1 MFRLPR
7 VIAFTVGVGLLAA
20 CGGSSSPSST
30 SSAPVQQP
38 LTPVKLTL
46 NFLAGGPQ
54 SGFMYAKKLGYYKDA
69 GLDVTIEEGQGS
81 STTAQ
86 LVATGKAEIGFADA
100 ASILPV
106 RSKGGPIKIIAP
118 ILQTNAF
125 AIMSLKEKNITAVK
139 DLIGKTIAVQP
150 GTAQTSLLTPILAAN
165 NVTQSQLKIVNIDP
179 SALVGS
185 LLQGKVDAILAGA
198 DFQGVQITD
207 QGKQI
212 NQIFYKNVGVPTVG
226 LSLVASEDTIKKE
239 PDTLKKFVAASLKGW
254 DSARKNPTAAAQAV
268 ADQFPTGGQAD
279 QFRKQLEVDSKVLC
293 GPGAK
298 SLGLVPT
305 ENWNKTYLLLTTYQ
319 HLPTTIP
326 ITDYYTNQFLPKD
339 PPKC

>member
-1 MFRLPR
+1 MVRLR
-7 VIAFTVGVGLLAA
+7 RLLAAAVGAGLLVA
-20 CGGSSSPSST
+20 CGGSAGTSSPSSPAT
-30 SSAPVQQP
+30 

-54 SGFMYAKKLGYYKDA
+54 AGFMYAKKLGYYKSA

-81 STTAQ
+81 ATTAQ
-86 LVATGKAEIGFADA
+86 LVASGRTDIGFADA
-100 ASILPV
+100 PSIMQV
-106 RSKGGPIKIIAP
+106 RAKAGPIKIIAP
-118 ILQTNAF
+118 ILQTNGF
-125 AIMSLKEKNITAVK
+125 AIISLKDKNITSVQ

-150 GTAQTSLLTPILAAN
+150 GTAQTTLLTPILATN
-165 NVTQSQLKIVNIDP
+165 NVNQSQLKIVNIDP

-212 NQIFYKNVGVPTVG
+212 NQLFYKDIGVPTVG

-239 PDTLKKFVAASLKGW
+239 PDTLSKFVAASLKGW
-254 DSARKNPTAAAQAV
+254 DAARQNPTAAAQSV
-268 ADQFPTGGQAD
+268 ADQFPAAGQAD
-279 QFRKQLEVDSKVLC
+279 QFRKQLEVDLKVLC

-298 SLGLVPT
+298 SLGVVPT
-305 ENWNKTYLLLTTYQ
+305 ENWNKTYDLLTKYLN
-319 HLPTTIP
+319 LPTSSP
-326 ITDYYTNQFLPKD
+326 ITDYYTTQFVPKD